1 MRLELV
7 GYKRFTSKQGKD
19 YCVANVVSDYSLAE
33 TNKGCVGMKVQ
44 EIFIPDEQYGYLNN
58 EHIGHEL
65 KLTYGLGDYGK
76 PRVTSVEIV

>member
-1 MRLELV
+1 MCLELV
-7 GYKRFTSKQGKD
+7 GYKRFKSKQGKD
-19 YCVANVVSDYSLAE
+19 YCVANVISDYSPAE
-33 TNKGCVGMKVQ
+33 ISRGCTGKKVQ

-65 KLTYGLGDYGK
+65 KLTYGLGEYGK